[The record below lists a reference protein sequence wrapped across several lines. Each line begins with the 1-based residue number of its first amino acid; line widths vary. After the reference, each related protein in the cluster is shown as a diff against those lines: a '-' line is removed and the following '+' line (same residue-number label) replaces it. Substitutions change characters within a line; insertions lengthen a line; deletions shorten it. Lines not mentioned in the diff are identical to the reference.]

1 MNPLIRY
8 LLKFIWFSRVK
19 VNSNFQV
26 ENCSKYLSKFFRKS
40 SKVRI
45 DKLIWWEFSVYSPF
59 CVLKFYTIDLTKAMP
74 DSPFCVL
81 KFYTIDLT
89 KAMPDVYVHFSLQ
102 LKFASLAFVST
113 SNLKWNTANE
123 YKQSLSRYLYR
134 YWIDLWRRLVCF
146 NFAQPTFISREKKDH
161 CKTAWIIHF
170 LFI

>member
-45 DKLIWWEFSVYSPF
+45 DKLIWWEFSVY
-59 CVLKFYTIDLTKAMP
+59 
-74 DSPFCVL
+74 SPFCVL